1 MIGIARIRAAYVE
14 TILRKLKLN
23 HFKTASEAVSFWEH
37 VIKTSN
43 IRVLSMKVWQYM
55 LDIRN
60 SVTEG
65 VRSKN
70 TEKSRI

>member
-1 MIGIARIRAAYVE
+1 MDTSIRKAG
-14 TILRKLKLN
+14 LN
-23 HFKTASEAVSFWEH
+23 NFNTASEAVSLWEH

-43 IRVLSMKVWQYM
+43 IRVFSMKVWQYM
-55 LDIRN
+55 LDIGN